1 MAIYPFKVEIS
12 DNGYFEYYSPEGK
25 EKKDYIINQKGH
37 VLIFKDS
44 YPEAIKSVYTQEE
57 LEEFYRAQNNL
68 KEA

>member
-1 MAIYPFKVEIS
+1 MTTYPFKVRIK

-25 EKKDYIINQKGH
+25 EKEDYIINLKGH

-57 LEEFYRAQNNL
+57 LEEFYKAQNGA
-68 KEA
+68 KKS